1 MILIIKAF
9 LSHGIYLHACMYK
22 KKMKKNFISASYF
35 IYLYRCKAALD
46 RFHGQLR
53 SENFVPPRLTVSK
66 LGHFYNKVLFAALED
81 NEGLED
87 LKSK

>member
-1 MILIIKAF
+1 M
-9 LSHGIYLHACMYK
+9 
-22 KKMKKNFISASYF
+22 
-35 IYLYRCKAALD
+35 
-46 RFHGQLR
+46 

-87 LKSK
+87 LKSTYIHQRSLYRPIGLMRGSRFFFKGMGWDVRRIFRFAGGIGVGDIY